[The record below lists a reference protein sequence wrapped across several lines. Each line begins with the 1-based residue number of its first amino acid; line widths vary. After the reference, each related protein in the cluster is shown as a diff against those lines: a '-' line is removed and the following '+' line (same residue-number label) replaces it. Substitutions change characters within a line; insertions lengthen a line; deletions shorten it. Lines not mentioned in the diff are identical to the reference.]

1 MIIWLASYPKSG
13 NTWVRLFL
21 KSYLSDDK
29 KKFSINEKK
38 DDEFKIERF
47 PNIKVFK
54 DMQINYD
61 NFFEISKNW
70 ITIQDRINLNNKLN
84 ILKTH
89 NAMCTVN
96 KNKFTNKENTL
107 GAIYVVRDPRD
118 VAVSFSY
125 HMGKTLTEIVNNMI
139 DKEYLISESDFTTEK
154 KVSGSTLL
162 SSWSNHYNSWKNYN
176 SIKSIIIKYEDLVRN
191 TADKFYEIV
200 LYLNELYGTKVDEKK
215 ILKSIELTN
224 FKNLQNLEREHGFE
238 EITISKTFFR
248 EGKIGSWKQK
258 LDEKLSKK
266 IENEF
271 KNEMIELG
279 YL

>member
-29 KKFSINEKK
+29 KKFSINEKR

-107 GAIYVVRDPRD
+107 GAIYIVRDPRD

-139 DKEYLISESDFTTEK
+139 NKEYLISESDFTTEK

-162 SSWSNHYNSWKNYN
+162 SSWSNHYNSWKNY
-176 SIKSIIIKYEDLVRN
+176 KSIIIKYEDLVRN

-224 FKNLQNLEREHGFE
+224 FKNLQNLEKEHGFE

>member
-29 KKFSINEKK
+29 KKFSINEKR

-107 GAIYVVRDPRD
+107 GAIYIVRDPRD

-139 DKEYLISESDFTTEK
+139 DKKYLISESDFTTEK

-162 SSWSNHYNSWKNYN
+162 SSWSNHYNSWKNY
-176 SIKSIIIKYEDLVRN
+176 KSIIIKYEDLVRN

-224 FKNLQNLEREHGFE
+224 FKNLQNLEKEHGFE

>member
-29 KKFSINEKK
+29 KKFSINEKR

-70 ITIQDRINLNNKLN
+70 ITIQDRINLNNRLN

-107 GAIYVVRDPRD
+107 GAIYIVRDPRD

-162 SSWSNHYNSWKNYN
+162 SSWSNHYNSWKNYK

-224 FKNLQNLEREHGFE
+224 FKNLQNLEKEHGFE

>member
-1 MIIWLASYPKSG
+1 MIVWLASYPKSG

-21 KSYLSDDK
+21 KSYLSDDIK
-29 KKFSINEKK
+29 EFSINQKR

-47 PNIKVFK
+47 PNIKIFK

-107 GAIYVVRDPRD
+107 GAIYIVRDPRD

-139 DKEYLISESDFTTEK
+139 DKEYLISESDFMTEK

-176 SIKSIIIKYEDLVRN
+176 SIKSIIIKYEDLIRN

-200 LYLNELYGTKVDEKK
+200 LYLNKLYGTKVDEKK

-224 FKNLQNLEREHGFE
+224 FKNLQNLEKEHGFE

-248 EGKIGSWKQK
+248 EGKVGSWKKK
-258 LDEKLSKK
+258 LDERLSKK

>member
-162 SSWSNHYNSWKNYN
+162 SSWSNHYNSWKNYK

>member
-21 KSYLSDDK
+21 KSYLSDDIK
-29 KKFSINEKK
+29 EFSINQKR

-47 PNIKVFK
+47 PNIKIFK

-107 GAIYVVRDPRD
+107 GAIYIVRDPRD

-139 DKEYLISESDFTTEK
+139 DKEYLISESDFMTEK

-176 SIKSIIIKYEDLVRN
+176 SIKSIIIKYEDLIRN
-191 TADKFYEIV
+191 TADNFYEIV
-200 LYLNELYGTKVDEKK
+200 LYLNKLYGTKVDEKK

-224 FKNLQNLEREHGFE
+224 FKNLQNLEKEHGFE

-248 EGKIGSWKQK
+248 EGKIGSWKQE

>member
-139 DKEYLISESDFTTEK
+139 DKEK
-154 KVSGSTLL
+154 
-162 SSWSNHYNSWKNYN
+162 
-176 SIKSIIIKYEDLVRN
+176 
-191 TADKFYEIV
+191 
-200 LYLNELYGTKVDEKK
+200 
-215 ILKSIELTN
+215 
-224 FKNLQNLEREHGFE
+224 
-238 EITISKTFFR
+238 
-248 EGKIGSWKQK
+248 
-258 LDEKLSKK
+258 
-266 IENEF
+266 
-271 KNEMIELG
+271 
-279 YL
+279 

>member
-107 GAIYVVRDPRD
+107 GVIYVVRDPRD

-162 SSWSNHYNSWKNYN
+162 SSWSNHYNSWKNYK

>member
-176 SIKSIIIKYEDLVRN
+176 SIKSIIIKYEDLIRN

-200 LYLNELYGTKVDEKK
+200 SYLNELYGTKVDEKK